1 MTESMSGL
9 LLLKSA
15 EFLSL
20 DVHPDSLPWVLWSHV
35 ICSLSWSTGSSF
47 ATFSLI
53 GSFLTAL
60 TLFTPNSLVS
70 LSTCICCLSSKGNLF
85 SDLCLTDCL
94 TPVLCHPNL
103 LAMSHHPGWWVTLKS
118 ITYFKS
124 EFILN
129 ISISIVRLPFCG
141 WKFHVAHCR
150 YF

>member
-1 MTESMSGL
+1 MTEIMSGL

-35 ICSLSWSTGSSF
+35 ICSLPWSTGSSF

-60 TLFTPNSLVS
+60 TVFTPNSLLS

-85 SDLCLTDCL
+85 SDLCLTDL
-94 TPVLCHPNL
+94 LSWLQTPVLCHPNL
-103 LAMSHHPGWWVTLKS
+103 SCYVTSPRLMSPA
-118 ITYFKS
+118 FKS
-124 EFILN
+124 EFILY